1 MRNGIEIEAVRK
13 KKKKDRE
20 IAVFTTAK
28 LIRVIGK
35 KMPTGFFNMRE

>member
-1 MRNGIEIEAVRK
+1 MRNGIEIEAVR
-13 KKKKDRE
+13 KKKDRE

>member
-1 MRNGIEIEAVRK
+1 MRNGIEIEAVR